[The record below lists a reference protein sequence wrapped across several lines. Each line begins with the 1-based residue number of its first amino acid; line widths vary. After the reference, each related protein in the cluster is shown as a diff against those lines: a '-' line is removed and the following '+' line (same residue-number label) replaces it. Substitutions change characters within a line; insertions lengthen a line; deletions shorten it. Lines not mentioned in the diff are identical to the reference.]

1 MDYTRIAVPDLFV
14 RIAEALGKNT
24 SGLSDED
31 ASKLAVEGVRELMA
45 DIHIPKGLKD
55 VGVSHDAFATMAK
68 DAVES
73 GIHLTTPRKVSYEDM
88 VALYEAA
95 Y

>member
-1 MDYTRIAVPDLFV
+1 
-14 RIAEALGKNT
+14 GKGT
-24 SGLSDED
+24 SGLSAED
-31 ASKLAVEGVRELMA
+31 ASKLAVEAVRELMT
-45 DIHIPKGLKD
+45 DIRIPKGLRD
-55 VGVSHDAFATMAK
+55 VGVSRDAFATMSK

-88 VALYEAA
+88 VSLYEAA